1 MSTIKARTLSGFN
14 DYLPQQMAV
23 RQHLLKIIQEVYESY
38 GFEQLNTPTLE
49 YADVLLGK
57 YGQEA
62 DKLVY
67 RFNDLGGRDVAMR
80 YDLTVPLARVAAQYQ
95 DLVKPFKRYQIQ
107 PVWRADR
114 PGKGRYREFTQC
126 DVDVIGSSSPLT
138 DAELITIL
146 YEVYTRIGF
155 KQFTVRINSRQVLF
169 TAMKEAKIPED
180 KALTVIQ
187 SIDKLD
193 KLPKSG
199 VEAELKAKGFSSIQI
214 ENIFAAL
221 GRAKPD
227 PYLQQVLEHLEMLG
241 VDSAFYRFDPILA
254 RGLDYYT
261 GPIFETVV
269 EEPKIGSISAG
280 GRYDQ
285 LIGRFTGKSM
295 PACGTSIG
303 LERVVDV
310 IVENGIWGDIA
321 PSVTQVL
328 VAQLD
333 PALESATV
341 GLSQELRQAGIR
353 TELYH
358 ESAKLAT
365 QLKYA
370 NKKQIPF
377 IAVYGP
383 DEAKNEMVLVK
394 DMKSGK
400 QKLITLN
407 QVAAYIKGLLP

>member
-1 MSTIKARTLSGFN
+1 MSTIKPRTLSGFN
-14 DYLPQQMAV
+14 DYLPPQMAV
-23 RQHLLKIIQEVYESY
+23 RQRLLTIIREVYESY

-49 YADVLLGK
+49 YTDILLGK

-138 DAELITIL
+138 DAELIAIL

-155 KQFTVRINSRQVLF
+155 KQFTIRLNSRQVLF
-169 TAMKEAKIPED
+169 AAMKQANIPED

-193 KLPKSG
+193 KLPKTG
-199 VEAELKAKGFSSIQI
+199 VEAELAGKGFTKTQI
-214 ENIFAAL
+214 KAVFAAL
-221 GRAKPD
+221 EQAQPD
-227 PYLQQVLEHLEMLG
+227 SYLQQVIDHLPMLG
-241 VDSAFYRFDPILA
+241 VDSAFYRFDPVLA

-280 GRYDQ
+280 GRYDN

-295 PACGTSIG
+295 PAAGTSIG

-310 IVENGIWGDIA
+310 IMENGIWGDVT

-328 VAQLD
+328 VAQMD
-333 PALESATV
+333 PALESGAV
-341 GLSQELRQAGIR
+341 ALSRELRQAGIR

-358 ESAKLAT
+358 ESDKLAA

-370 NKKQIPF
+370 NKKHIPLVAIF
-377 IAVYGP
+377 GP
-383 DEAKNEMVLVK
+383 DEAKDEMVMVK
-394 DMKSGK
+394 DMNSGK
-400 QKLITLN
+400 QKLITLH
-407 QVAAYIKGLLP
+407 QVADYAKGLLP